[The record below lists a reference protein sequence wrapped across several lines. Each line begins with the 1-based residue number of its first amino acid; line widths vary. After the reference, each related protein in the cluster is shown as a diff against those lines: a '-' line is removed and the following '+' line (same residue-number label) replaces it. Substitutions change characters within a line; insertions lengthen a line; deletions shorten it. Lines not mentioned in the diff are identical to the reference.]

1 MENSSNKKNS
11 WKKELVEWIKAIAI
25 TLVLGIAITT
35 FVRPTIVV
43 GESMSNTLHPYDYL
57 LVYRRAYN
65 NSMPN
70 YNDIVLAQSS
80 IPLGGELGFVGNV
93 KRLVGIENKD
103 ATKIIIK
110 RVIGLPNDVI
120 KIEDG
125 FVYRNGE
132 KLEENYTR
140 DGVTYGDD
148 SYFVPEGHVFLLG
161 DNRQGSA
168 DSRDSSIGMV
178 PVEDLLGKIILRM
191 FPFNKITT
199 KF

>member
-1 MENSSNKKNS
+1 MENSSSKKIN

-25 TLVLGIAITT
+25 TLVVGIAITT
-35 FVRPTIVV
+35 FVRPTVVV
-43 GESMSNTLHPYDYL
+43 GESMSNTLQPYDYL
-57 LVYRRAYN
+57 LVYRRAYKTEL
-65 NSMPN
+65 PK
-70 YNDIVLAQSS
+70 YNDIVLAQSNL
-80 IPLGGELGFVGNV
+80 PLEEEMGLFG
-93 KRLVGIENKD
+93 KIKKLVGIESKD
-103 ATKIIIK
+103 AKKIIIK

-140 DGVTYGDD
+140 DGVTYGDGV
-148 SYFVPEGHVFLLG
+148 YLVPEEHVFLMG

-168 DSRDSSIGMV
+168 DSRDDSIGMV
-178 PVEDLLGKIILRM
+178 PEDALLGKIIIRI